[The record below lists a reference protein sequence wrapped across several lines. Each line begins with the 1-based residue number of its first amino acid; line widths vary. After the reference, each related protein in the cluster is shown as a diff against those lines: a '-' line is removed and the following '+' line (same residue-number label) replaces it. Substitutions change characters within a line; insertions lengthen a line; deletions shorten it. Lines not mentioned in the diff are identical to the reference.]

1 MKGTEKGD
9 IIARIRAEMDRVVI
23 GKEDIK
29 ELLLLTLL
37 CEGHLLIEGRQ
48 GTAKTTLSRTFAEI
62 IGGEFKRIQGT
73 PDMLPADITGF
84 YRHNSAGESPFVPGP
99 IFANVV
105 LADELNRTTPR
116 TQSALLEAMQER
128 QVTVETVTHA
138 LPAPFMVVAA
148 QMASGSIGTSPLSE
162 VQVDRFMFRAWS
174 EYPGETEED
183 GVLREIDTIGEYRLS
198 PVVDTDAISGLQ
210 RAVKEV
216 HVADGIRGY
225 IIAIINGLR
234 HHPDLAIGPSPR
246 GSIALL
252 KGSRALAFSDGRD
265 FVLPDD
271 IKHLVIPAVYHRCHL
286 EAEAEM
292 EGLSLDNII
301 TQVVAA
307 MPVPVE

>member
-1 MKGTEKGD
+1 
-9 IIARIRAEMDRVVI
+9 
-23 GKEDIK
+23 
-29 ELLLLTLL
+29 
-37 CEGHLLIEGRQ
+37 
-48 GTAKTTLSRTFAEI
+48 
-62 IGGEFKRIQGT
+62 
-73 PDMLPADITGF
+73 
-84 YRHNSAGESPFVPGP
+84 
-99 IFANVV
+99 
-105 LADELNRTTPR
+105 
-116 TQSALLEAMQER
+116 
-128 QVTVETVTHA
+128 
-138 LPAPFMVVAA
+138 
-148 QMASGSIGTSPLSE
+148 
-162 VQVDRFMFRAWS
+162 MFRAWS

-271 IKHLVIPAVYHRCHL
+271 VKHLVIPAVYHRCHL
-286 EAEAEM
+286 MAEAEM
-292 EGLSLDNII
+292 EGVSLDDII
-301 TQVVAA
+301 AQVVAA
-307 MPVPVE
+307 VPVPVE